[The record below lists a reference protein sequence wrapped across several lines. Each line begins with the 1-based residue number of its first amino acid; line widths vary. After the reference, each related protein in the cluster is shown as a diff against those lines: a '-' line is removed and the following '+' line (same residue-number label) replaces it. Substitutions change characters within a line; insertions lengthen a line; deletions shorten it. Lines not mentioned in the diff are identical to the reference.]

1 MMRARRCAPA
11 PPALLLSLAFGAAGA
26 ARRRLV
32 EADVDYGL
40 RAYNATYRTRAH
52 TLFSSDA
59 HFRSRLFEH
68 ESALPEDELASFHVS
83 LAPGVKSCNA
93 LRHSLEGRARLVLD
107 GQLIGDDLMAHGTR
121 EHADALRALPEV
133 RKVVAALPELKLT
146 PHWDTLV
153 PNATTATL
161 LVTIVPYD
169 RHEHLRG
176 PTAEVAAAAT
186 KALRA
191 ACAEDGGPLRKSCAA
206 SPPLE
211 LVPEGDKL
219 MALMRAPTA
228 EIEAIAA
235 VLSRVPG
242 VVWIEPKPTYRHH
255 NQGGTRIMQSGSNPV
270 GGGAGSTVVGA
281 TPIWDMGITGEDQI
295 VGVGD
300 SGLDTDHCFFDDPGE
315 PFGPNHRKVRCSAGP
330 LGGIEACD
338 LGDGGARS
346 RLSPLDTT
354 PPSISPPPRRRG
366 CIAASQSK
374 KSYTALDT
382 FSMPRQTKLALC

>member
-11 PPALLLSLAFGAAGA
+11 PHALLLSLAFGAAGA

-52 TLFSSDA
+52 RLFPSEA

-219 MALMRAPTA
+219 MALPRAPTA

-235 VLSRVPG
+235 VLSRAPG
-242 VVWIEPKPTYRHH
+242 VVWIEPMPTFRHH
-255 NQGGTRIMQSGSNPV
+255 NEGGTRIMQSGSDPL
-270 GGGAGSTVVGA
+270 GGGAGSTVIGA
-281 TPIWDMGITGEDQI
+281 TPVWDLGVTGKDQI

-300 SGLDTDHCFFDDPGE
+300 SGLDTDHCFFDDPDE
-315 PFGPNHRKVRCSAGP
+315 DFGPDHRKVRSADSSRRH
-330 LGGIEACD
+330 LR
-338 LGDGGARS
+338 ARS
-346 RLSPLDTT
+346 RL
-354 PPSISPPPRRRG
+354 
-366 CIAASQSK
+366 
-374 KSYTALDT
+374 
-382 FSMPRQTKLALC
+382 